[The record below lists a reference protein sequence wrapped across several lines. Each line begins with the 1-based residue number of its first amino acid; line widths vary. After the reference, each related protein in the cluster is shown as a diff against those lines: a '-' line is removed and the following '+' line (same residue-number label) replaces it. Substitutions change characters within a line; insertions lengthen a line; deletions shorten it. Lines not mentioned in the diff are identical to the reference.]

1 MPNAKFEPSKIV
13 KRGQLSSNSFV
24 SPASEKN
31 ARETLKSFWE
41 HNTQTHNTLRK
52 KSQSS
57 RERYFFV
64 VKRAQ
69 KRAQFVA
76 RAGKSRDSIRR
87 FPRTSDWFK
96 PFELD
101 LKRTAK
107 TLEKRKW
114 RIKGTR
120 DRFSREHVLYSSRGK
135 VVAFVST
142 AFRRGSALCAR
153 LVVILKSSNHGEK
166 RVR

>member
-1 MPNAKFEPSKIV
+1 V
-13 KRGQLSSNSFV
+13 R
-24 SPASEKN
+24 EK
-31 ARETLKSFWE
+31 A
-41 HNTQTHNTLRK
+41 
-52 KSQSS
+52 
-57 RERYFFV
+57 
-64 VKRAQ
+64 A
-69 KRAQFVA
+69 
-76 RAGKSRDSIRR
+76 IRFR
-87 FPRTSDWFK
+87 HFPRTSDWFK

-120 DRFSREHVLYSSRGK
+120 DRFSREIFLYSSRGK
-135 VVAFVST
+135 VNAFVST

-153 LVVILKSSNHGEK
+153 LVVKSKSSNHGEK